1 MRQKDEVGNTSQK
14 ENQARGKGTWQESP
28 CPSPSSKV
36 VLVHSVWTVFGRE
49 QNSSNLKPRLQGQ
62 QPLHWG
68 CWSPAV
74 WLGTEYAKQE

>member
-62 QPLHWG
+62 QPASSLRLLVTCPVAG
-68 CWSPAV
+68 D
-74 WLGTEYAKQE
+74 